1 MNKCPEKRWRLNFH
15 KDVCLCALFG
25 MDSWKR
31 GPFLNFTLRVL
42 GENGK
47 SGAASNNHK
56 EYTPSN
62 PRYKHSLLIM
72 C

>member
-1 MNKCPEKRWRLNFH
+1 MCTIWNGFLEKRT
-15 KDVCLCALFG
+15 V
-25 MDSWKR
+25 R